1 MRRTIWKYGVAV
13 LAVMAATD
21 VTLLG
26 GDFLAERPFVP
37 FFLATLIV
45 VVLCGPGPGLLA
57 TLLSL
62 ISANYFFLPAI
73 GSFEIRDKSNLTRML
88 LFTIFGFAISMAA
101 SVISRRQGAL
111 ADANL
116 RESEARY
123 RLLFETSRDGIVT
136 SDLSRCITEANPAF
150 QSMLGYTADE
160 LRALTYQDLTP
171 SRWRDA
177 EDAIV
182 RDRILAKGDSGEYE
196 KEYLH
201 KDGSVFPVS
210 LRAWPVVDAGGN
222 VVGMRAFVRDISD
235 RKRAEEVLRD
245 ADRRKSEFLAILSH
259 ELRNP
264 LATISSCL
272 QVLRNAG
279 KRDPSGE
286 RPLEMMDRQIGH
298 LVRLV
303 DDLLDVSRI
312 SHGKIEL
319 KMEPLDLGLLVRRT
333 VDSCREQMDAA
344 GVLVR
349 VNAPEEPVLVE
360 ADPVRLA
367 QIFTNLLNN
376 AVKYTDPG
384 GNIEVVMSPGVDE
397 AVVSVADTGIGV
409 PKDTL
414 PHVFDL
420 FVQDRTS
427 ARAHGGLGIGLSLV
441 RSLVELHGGIV
452 EAHSAGEGRGSRFV
466 VRLPLAALIE
476 ADAPPPQA
484 DPYTM
489 TLSRR
494 VLVVDDTQDVAD
506 SLALLL
512 EMLGAQVRIAYS
524 GPQALAACA
533 EFEPEL
539 VFLDLS
545 MPQMDGFETAR
556 HLRASPSG
564 RATSL
569 IALTGWGEKDTR
581 RRAEEAGFDRHLT
594 KPAAISELQALLESA
609 SVGNRQETSRIL

>member
-1 MRRTIWKYGVAV
+1 M
-13 LAVMAATD
+13 
-21 VTLLG
+21 
-26 GDFLAERPFVP
+26 
-37 FFLATLIV
+37 
-45 VVLCGPGPGLLA
+45 
-57 TLLSL
+57 
-62 ISANYFFLPAI
+62 
-73 GSFEIRDKSNLTRML
+73 
-88 LFTIFGFAISMAA
+88 SMAA

-111 ADANL
+111 ADANR

-136 SDLSRCITEANPAF
+136 SDLSRRITEANPAF

-196 KEYLH
+196 KEYIH

-319 KMEPLDLGLLVRRT
+319 KKERLDLGLLVRRT

-466 VRLPLAALIE
+466 VRLPLAAGIE
-476 ADAPPPQA
+476 ANAPPPQA
-484 DPYTM
+484 HPYTR

-569 IALTGWGEKDTR
+569 VALTGWGEKDTR

>member
-1 MRRTIWKYGVAV
+1 M
-13 LAVMAATD
+13 
-21 VTLLG
+21 
-26 GDFLAERPFVP
+26 
-37 FFLATLIV
+37 
-45 VVLCGPGPGLLA
+45 
-57 TLLSL
+57 
-62 ISANYFFLPAI
+62 
-73 GSFEIRDKSNLTRML
+73 
-88 LFTIFGFAISMAA
+88 SMAA
-101 SVISRRQGAL
+101 AVISRRQGAL
-111 ADANL
+111 ADASL

-123 RLLFETSRDGIVT
+123 RLLFETSRDSIVAV
-136 SDLSRCITEANPAF
+136 DLSRCVTEANPAF
-150 QSMLGYTADE
+150 QSMLGYTANE
-160 LRALTYQDLTP
+160 LQALTYEKLTP
-171 SRWRDA
+171 PRWRDA

-196 KEYLH
+196 KEYIH

-279 KRDPSGE
+279 ERGPSGE
-286 RPLEMMDRQIGH
+286 RPLDMMDRQIGH

-319 KMEPLDLGLLVRRT
+319 KTERLDLGVLVQRT

-349 VNAPEEPVLVE
+349 VNVPEEPVLVE

-384 GNIEVVMSPGVDE
+384 GNIEVAMPPAVDE

-452 EAHSAGEGRGSRFV
+452 EAHSAAEGRGSRFV
-466 VRLPLAALIE
+466 VRLPLAAGIE
-476 ADAPPPQA
+476 ADASPSQA
-484 DPYTM
+484 DSGAKAF
-489 TLSRR
+489 SRR

-569 IALTGWGEKDTR
+569 IALTGWGEKDTC

-594 KPAAISELQALLESA
+594 KPAAISELKALLESA
-609 SVGNRQETSRIL
+609 SVGNRQVYKLTLDLTDGVSWPLSVQAAWVSSMA

>member
-1 MRRTIWKYGVAV
+1 
-13 LAVMAATD
+13 MAATD

-88 LFTIFGFAISMAA
+88 LFTIFGFAMSMAA
-101 SVISRRQGAL
+101 SVISRRQRAL
-111 ADANL
+111 ADANR

-136 SDLSRCITEANPAF
+136 SDLSRRITEANPAF

-196 KEYLH
+196 KEYIH

-272 QVLRNAG
+272 QVLRSAG

-319 KMEPLDLGLLVRRT
+319 KKERLDLGLLVRRT

-466 VRLPLAALIE
+466 VRLPLAAGIE
-476 ADAPPPQA
+476 ANAPPPQA
-484 DPYTM
+484 HPYTR

-594 KPAAISELQALLESA
+594 KPAVISELQALLESA
-609 SVGNRQETSRIL
+609 SVGNRQETSPIL

>member
-88 LFTIFGFAISMAA
+88 LFTIFGFAMSMAA
-101 SVISRRQGAL
+101 SVISRRQRAL
-111 ADANL
+111 ADANR

-136 SDLSRCITEANPAF
+136 SDLSRRITEANPAF

-196 KEYLH
+196 KEYIH

-272 QVLRNAG
+272 QVLRSAG

-319 KMEPLDLGLLVRRT
+319 KKERLDLGLLVRRT

-466 VRLPLAALIE
+466 VRLPLAAGIE
-476 ADAPPPQA
+476 ANAPPPQA
-484 DPYTM
+484 HPYTR

-594 KPAAISELQALLESA
+594 KPAVISELQALLESA
-609 SVGNRQETSRIL
+609 SVGNRQETSPIL